1 LSPLKLAGMSA
12 VAITAISYVALAQQQ
27 QLMLPPGRIYAFH
40 SGAQSGCPP
49 MDWHIVLQD
58 GGVLAGMI
66 SWDNMQSIARVSG
79 TVDQQ
84 TRKFQMTATEVGGKG
99 RTATI
104 DGTVNKQDGWLTA
117 NIEGANVK
125 CPGVEVPWFVP
136 KGG

>member
-1 LSPLKLAGMSA
+1 
-12 VAITAISYVALAQQQ
+12 
-27 QLMLPPGRIYAFH
+27 
-40 SGAQSGCPP
+40 

-58 GGVLAGMI
+58 GGVLTGMI

-117 NIEGANVK
+117 YRGCER
-125 CPGVEVPWFVP
+125 EVSGRRGTLVRA
-136 KGG
+136 